1 MGLTGRW
8 RRSQTC
14 PSVTILRTRR
24 TMSSHASR
32 LMPMET
38 MPQRL
43 LAATVVL
50 RTSTTLATTAPR
62 AKKMETAAGR
72 LRTAAWTMT
81 MMMDTQ
87 FSRLRSVFA
96 VRTDATM
103 KTQFLR
109 FQQRRLLL
117 AVQGTLLE
125 LSSQSYS
132 LSFSKSEG
140 IVLLLLCI

>member
-1 MGLTGRW
+1 MG
-8 RRSQTC
+8 
-14 PSVTILRTRR
+14 
-24 TMSSHASR
+24 
-32 LMPMET
+32 
-38 MPQRL
+38 L

-117 AVQGTLLE
+117 AVQDILLE

>member
-1 MGLTGRW
+1 MGTCSKDDCCGMLKEYFIKVDADGNNATEIVGRHGCAQDVDHLGHY
-8 RRSQTC
+8 SATC
-14 PSVTILRTRR
+14 
-24 TMSSHASR
+24 
-32 LMPMET
+32 E
-38 MPQRL
+38 
-43 LAATVVL
+43 
-50 RTSTTLATTAPR
+50 
-62 AKKMETAAGR
+62 KMETAAGR

-117 AVQGTLLE
+117 AVQDILLE

>member
-1 MGLTGRW
+1 MKD
-8 RRSQTC
+8 
-14 PSVTILRTRR
+14 I
-24 TMSSHASR
+24 
-32 LMPMET
+32 
-38 MPQRL
+38 
-43 LAATVVL
+43 
-50 RTSTTLATTAPR
+50 
-62 AKKMETAAGR
+62 
-72 LRTAAWTMT
+72 
-81 MMMDTQ
+81 Q

-117 AVQGTLLE
+117 AVQDILLE

-140 IVLLLLCI
+140 IVLLFCTNPNTFSSESLLVSCSLLELRSAFFKV